1 MHSENASQ
9 FLEIKLFEKELV
21 LMKERIRNTIKYIKF
36 VKSNNALKRSQNKNF
51 ESDNVDELIKALE
64 KNIDYEGME

>member
-1 MHSENASQ
+1 
-9 FLEIKLFEKELV
+9 
-21 LMKERIRNTIKYIKF
+21 MKERIRNTIKYIKF

>member
-1 MHSENASQ
+1 LHSENASQ

>member
-1 MHSENASQ
+1 
-9 FLEIKLFEKELV
+9 
-21 LMKERIRNTIKYIKF
+21 MKERNRNTIKYIKF

>member
-1 MHSENASQ
+1 
-9 FLEIKLFEKELV
+9 
-21 LMKERIRNTIKYIKF
+21 MKERIRNTIKYIKF

-64 KNIDYEGME
+64 KNIDYEGMEQQIEKEQNRLEIIGNRDKQAV